1 MRPTPS
7 HSAQREQTNVKYSKK
22 FFEKLIED
30 VGERSGGPGLNLVS
44 TCTLLLARSV
54 LAGL

>member
-1 MRPTPS
+1 MQPTPS

-22 FFEKLIED
+22 FFETLIED
-30 VGERSGGPGLNLVS
+30 VGEQSGGPGLNLAS
-44 TCTLLLARSV
+44 TGTLLLARSV